1 MTERHDAD
9 GFAAVDRELL
19 DAVWSLNEAVP
30 WSFSF
35 ARDQPTWA
43 AGLGALLGQPDATCD
58 DLRARLIELIRP
70 LIATARSAPAG
81 EVLGHEQRC
90 TTATGEERLLR
101 SCARMV
107 GDARTGH
114 LLGITTDITQV
125 QEDRRAMTDLAAR
138 YQLFVER
145 SPDAIWV
152 HQDRTVVYAN
162 PATAR
167 MLAAESSAQIVGHPI
182 TDFIA
187 GHALPAVQE
196 RLAALTTPGTAAMPA
211 EVAMRR
217 FDGSTIPVE
226 SVAVRI
232 NWAGRPAFQI
242 IQRDVTAHQTA
253 EVALH
258 HQAALV
264 QHVSD
269 AIIATTRDGVVT
281 SWNRAAATIY
291 GLPAERAVGQ
301 HIGAVVGAPLDPA
314 ALLAAGGVTEARH
327 LRTDGS
333 ALAIRIS
340 AAEMPSGFVLV
351 CADETASR
359 RAEQDYAT
367 VVNALNEGVVVAD
380 AKGFVL
386 TANPAAEHILGTTR
400 AEVVGSQLGDWLLFD
415 ETEEPIPL
423 DARPST
429 QTHRTGAPQNAR
441 VLGIRRGDGRSVW
454 LAVTSRSLTPDND
467 APHPIVLSFTDITES
482 RAIRERLEWEATHD
496 PLTGLA
502 NRTLVLR
509 HLESAL
515 RSTHRAQP
523 TGVLFIDLDEFKV
536 INDSLGHGVGDEVLR
551 VVGERLR
558 QLVREGEVVGR
569 LGGDEFVVVAH
580 DEDDRTKLRLLAD
593 ELRRS
598 LADPIGVEGRRLHVD
613 ASIGIVLAPP
623 GDPRT
628 ASDVLRDA
636 DVAMYHAKTLGRGRT
651 AFFDVQLRE
660 RMQRHLLL
668 QQDLREAAQ
677 KDQLWM
683 AYQPIIDM
691 GTGQTVAVE
700 GLLRWTH
707 PLYGTVSPAEF
718 IPLAEESDVIH
729 DIGAH
734 MLRMASRELAAYRAR
749 HQLDLRLKV
758 NLSARQLEDPYLH
771 NDVHVA
777 LVEAGLP
784 ASAVCLEVTESAL
797 MHDPTAAAQVL
808 SNLRRL
814 GVRLAIDDFGT
825 GYSSLAQLQR
835 LPLDTL
841 KIDRSFIT
849 GIDENPDAE
858 AIVSS
863 IIAMAHAVKL
873 TVVAEGVETAEQLD
887 LLRRLGCDQAQGFY
901 IGKPTPVEQLTGNR
915 WTP

>member
-1 MTERHDAD
+1 MTDPHDAD
-9 GFAAVDRELL
+9 GFAVIDRELL
-19 DAVWSLNEAVP
+19 DAMWSLNEAVP
-30 WSFSF
+30 WSYGF
-35 ARDQPTWA
+35 AHDEPTWA
-43 AGLGALLGQPDATCD
+43 AGLDALLGLPGATHD

-70 LIATARSAPAG
+70 LIATARSAPTG
-81 EVLGHEQRC
+81 EVFGHEQHC
-90 TTATGEERLLR
+90 TTATGDERLLCSR
-101 SCARMV
+101 ARLV
-107 GDARTGH
+107 GDARTGR
-114 LLGITTDITQV
+114 LLGITTDVTRAR
-125 QEDRRAMTDLAAR
+125 EDRQAMSDLAAR
-138 YQLFVER
+138 YRVFVEH
-145 SPDAIWV
+145 SPDSIWV
-152 HQDRTVVYAN
+152 HQDRKAVYAN
-162 PATAR
+162 PATVR
-167 MLAAESSAQIVGHPI
+167 MLAAESSAQIVGRPI
-182 TDFIA
+182 ADLVA
-187 GHALPAVQE
+187 GHAMPGVQE
-196 RLAALTTPGTAAMPA
+196 RLAALTTPGTATMPA
-211 EVAMRR
+211 EVEMRR

-242 IQRDVTAHQTA
+242 IQRDVTAHQPA
-253 EVALH
+253 EVVLH

-269 AIIATTRDGVVT
+269 AIIATTRDGMVT
-281 SWNRAAATIY
+281 SWNRAAAAIY
-291 GLPAERAVGQ
+291 GLSPEQAIGRQ
-301 HIGAVVGAPLDPA
+301 IGAVVGAPLDPA
-314 ALLAAGGVTEARH
+314 ELLDAGGITEARH
-327 LRTDGS
+327 LHADGS
-333 ALAIRIS
+333 ALAIRVS

-367 VVNALNEGVVVAD
+367 VVNALDEGVIVAD
-380 AKGFVL
+380 AKGLVL
-386 TANPAAEHILGTTR
+386 SANPAAAQILGTART
-400 AEVVGSQLGDWLLFD
+400 EVVGSYLGDWPLFD
-415 ETEEPIPL
+415 ETGTPIPL
-423 DARPST
+423 DARPAT
-429 QTHRTGAPQNAR
+429 QTHRTGAPENAR
-441 VLGIRRGDGRSVW
+441 VIGTRRGDGRSVW
-454 LAVTSRSLTPDND
+454 LSVTSRSLTPDSD
-467 APHPIVLSFTDITES
+467 APHPVVLSFTDITES
-482 RAIRERLEWEATHD
+482 RAIRERLEREATHD

-509 HLESAL
+509 RLDSAL
-515 RSTHRAQP
+515 RSTRPA
-523 TGVLFIDLDEFKV
+523 GVLFIDLDEFKV

-551 VVGERLR
+551 VVGERLQ
-558 QLVREGEVVGR
+558 QLVGEGEVVGR
-569 LGGDEFVVVAH
+569 LGGDEFVVIARA
-580 DEDDRTKLRLLAD
+580 EDDRRKLLLLAE
-593 ELRRS
+593 ELRRNI
-598 LADPIGVEGRRLHVD
+598 ADPINVEGRKLRVD
-613 ASIGIVLAPP
+613 ASIGIVLAPS

-628 ASDVLRDA
+628 AADALRDA

-651 AFFDVQLRE
+651 AFFDVRLRE

-683 AYQPIIDM
+683 AYQPIIDL
-691 GTGQTVAVE
+691 GTGRTVAVE

-729 DIGAH
+729 GIGAH

-758 NLSARQLEDPYLH
+758 NLSARQLDDPHLH
-771 NDVHVA
+771 NDVHEA
-777 LVEAGLP
+777 LTEAGLP
-784 ASAVCLEVTESAL
+784 AGAVCLEVTESAL

-849 GIDENPDAE
+849 GVDENPDSE

-873 TVVAEGVETAEQLD
+873 TVVAEGVETAGQLD

-901 IGKPTPVEQLTGNR
+901 IGRPTPADRLPGNH
-915 WTP
+915 WPS

>member
-1 MTERHDAD
+1 MTERHDSD
-9 GFAAVDRELL
+9 GFAASDRELL

-35 ARDQPTWA
+35 ASDQPTWM
-43 AGLGALLGQPDATCD
+43 AGLDALLGLPGATRD
-58 DLRARLIELIRP
+58 DLRARLIELIGP

-81 EVLGHEQRC
+81 EVLEQEQRC

-101 SCARMV
+101 SRARMV
-107 GDARTGH
+107 GDTCTGG
-114 LLGITTDITQV
+114 LLGITTDITQGH
-125 QEDRRAMTDLAAR
+125 QDRQARADLAAR
-138 YQLFVER
+138 YRLLVER

-152 HQDRTVVYAN
+152 HQDRMVVYSN
-162 PATAR
+162 PATVR
-167 MLAAESSAQIVGHPI
+167 MLAAESSAQIVGRPI

-187 GHALPAVQE
+187 GHAIPGIQE
-196 RLAALTTPGTAAMPA
+196 RLAVLTTPGTAAMPA
-211 EVAMRR
+211 EVEMKRL
-217 FDGSTIPVE
+217 DGSTIPVQ
-226 SVAVRI
+226 SVAVLI
-232 NWAGRPAFQI
+232 NWEGRPAFQV

-269 AIIATTRDGVVT
+269 AIIATTREGVVT
-281 SWNRAAATIY
+281 SWNRAAAAIY
-291 GLPAERAVGQ
+291 GRPAERALGQ

-314 ALLAAGGVTEARH
+314 ALLAAGGITEARH
-327 LRTDGS
+327 LHANGS
-333 ALAIRIS
+333 ALAIRVS

-351 CADETASR
+351 CADETARR

-367 VVNALNEGVVVAD
+367 VVNALDEGVIVAD
-380 AKGFVL
+380 AKGLVL
-386 TANPAAEHILGTTR
+386 SANPAAAHILGTTR
-400 AEVVGSQLGDWLLFD
+400 AELVGSPLQAWPLFD
-415 ETEEPIPL
+415 EAGAPL
-423 DARPST
+423 PPDARPST
-429 QTHRTGAPQNAR
+429 QTRRTGVPQNAR
-441 VLGIRRGDGRSVW
+441 VLGARRSDGRGVW
-454 LAVTSRSLTPDND
+454 LAVASRSLTPDND
-467 APHPIVLSFTDITES
+467 APHPIVISFTDITES
-482 RAIRERLEWEATHD
+482 RTIRERLEREATHD

-515 RSTHRAQP
+515 RSAHRTRP
-523 TGVLFIDLDEFKV
+523 TGVLFIDLDKFKV

-558 QLVREGEVVGR
+558 QLVCEGEVVGR
-569 LGGDEFVVVAH
+569 LGGDEFVVISH
-580 DEDDRTKLRLLAD
+580 DEDDRKKLRLLA
-593 ELRRS
+593 EGLRRS
-598 LADPIGVEGRRLHVD
+598 LTDPISVEGRKLHVD

-628 ASDVLRDA
+628 AADVLRDA

-660 RMQRHLLL
+660 RLQRHLLL
-668 QQDLREAAQ
+668 QQDLREAAH
-677 KDQLWM
+677 KDELWM
-683 AYQPIIDM
+683 AYQPIIDL
-691 GTGQTVAVE
+691 GTGQTVAAE

-718 IPLAEESDVIH
+718 IPLAEESDLIH
-729 DIGAH
+729 EIGAH
-734 MLRMASRELAAYRAR
+734 MLRMASCELAAHRTR
-749 HQLDLRLKV
+749 HQFALRLKV

-771 NDVHVA
+771 NDVHEA
-777 LVEAGLP
+777 LAEAGLP

-808 SNLRRL
+808 SDLRRL

-835 LPLDTL
+835 LPLDAL

-873 TVVAEGVETAEQLD
+873 TVVAEGVETAQQLD

-901 IGKPTPVEQLTGNR
+901 IGKPTPIEQLLDNR

>member
-1 MTERHDAD
+1 MTEPHDAD
-9 GFAAVDRELL
+9 EFAVVDRELL

-30 WSFSF
+30 WSFDF
-35 ARDQPTWA
+35 AHDEPTWA
-43 AGLGALLGQPDATCD
+43 AGLDALLGLPDATHD

-70 LIATARSAPAG
+70 LIAITRSAPAG
-81 EVLGHEQRC
+81 KVFEHEQRC
-90 TTATGEERLLR
+90 TTATGNERLLR
-101 SCARMV
+101 SRARLV
-107 GDARTGH
+107 GDTRTGR
-114 LLGITTDITQV
+114 LLGITTDVTQAR
-125 QEDRRAMTDLAAR
+125 EDRRAMSDLAAR
-138 YQLFVER
+138 YRIFVEH

-152 HQDRTVVYAN
+152 HQDQKAVYAN
-162 PATAR
+162 PATVR
-167 MLAAESSAQIVGHPI
+167 MLAADSSAQIVGRPI
-182 TDFIA
+182 ADLVA
-187 GHALPAVQE
+187 GHSLPGVQA
-196 RLAALTTPGTAAMPA
+196 RLAALTTPGTTTMPA
-211 EVAMRR
+211 EVEMRR
-217 FDGSTIPVE
+217 FDGSTIPVD

-242 IQRDVTAHQTA
+242 IQRDVTAHQSA
-253 EVALH
+253 EVVLH

-269 AIIATTRDGVVT
+269 AIIATTRDGMVT
-281 SWNRAAATIY
+281 SWNRAAAAIY
-291 GLPAERAVGQ
+291 GLSAEQAIGQ

-314 ALLAAGGVTEARH
+314 ALLDAGGITEARH
-327 LRTDGS
+327 LRSDGS
-333 ALAIRIS
+333 ALAIRVS

-359 RAEQDYAT
+359 RAEQNYAT
-367 VVNALNEGVVVAD
+367 VVNALDEGVIVTD
-380 AKGFVL
+380 AKGLVL
-386 TANPAAEHILGTTR
+386 SANPAAAHILGIAQ
-400 AEVVGSQLGDWLLFD
+400 AEVVGSSLGDYPLFD
-415 ETEEPIPL
+415 ETGAPIPL
-423 DARPST
+423 DARPSM

-441 VLGIRRGDGRSVW
+441 VIGTRRGDGRSVW
-454 LAVTSRSLTPDND
+454 LAVTSRSLTPDSDAPDSD

-482 RAIRERLEWEATHD
+482 RAIRERLEREATHD

-509 HLESAL
+509 HLDSAL
-515 RSTHRAQP
+515 RSAHP
-523 TGVLFIDLDEFKV
+523 VGVLFIDLDEFKV
-536 INDSLGHGVGDEVLR
+536 INDSLGHAVGDEVLR
-551 VVGERLR
+551 VVGERLQ
-558 QLVREGEVVGR
+558 QLVGEGEVVGR
-569 LGGDEFVVVAH
+569 LGGDEFVVIARA
-580 DEDDRTKLRLLAD
+580 EDDRRKLRLLAE
-593 ELRRS
+593 ELRRN
-598 LADPIGVEGRRLHVD
+598 LADPINVEGRKLRVD
-613 ASIGIVLAPP
+613 ASIGIVLAPS

-628 ASDVLRDA
+628 AADALRDA

-651 AFFDVQLRE
+651 AFFDVRLRE

-683 AYQPIIDM
+683 AYQPIIDL
-691 GTGQTVAVE
+691 GTGRTVAVE

-729 DIGAH
+729 GIGAH

-749 HQLDLRLKV
+749 RQLDLRLKV

-771 NDVHVA
+771 NDVHEA
-777 LVEAGLP
+777 LTEAGLP

-849 GIDENPDAE
+849 GVDENPDAE

-873 TVVAEGVETAEQLD
+873 TVVAEGVETAGQLD

-901 IGKPTPVEQLTGNR
+901 IGRPTPADQL
-915 WTP
+915 P

>member
-1 MTERHDAD
+1 MTEPHDSD
-9 GFAAVDRELL
+9 VFAVVDRELL
-19 DAVWSLNEAVP
+19 DAVWSLNEAIP

-35 ARDQPTWA
+35 AHDEPTWA
-43 AGLGALLGQPDATCD
+43 VGLDALLGLPGATHD
-58 DLRARLIELIRP
+58 DLRARLIELIGP
-70 LIATARSAPAG
+70 LITTARSAPAG
-81 EVLGHEQRC
+81 EVFGHEQRC
-90 TTATGEERLLR
+90 TTATGDEQLLR
-101 SCARMV
+101 SRARLV
-107 GDARTGH
+107 GDARTGR
-114 LLGITTDITQV
+114 LLGITTDVTQAREA
-125 QEDRRAMTDLAAR
+125 QRARDDLAAR
-138 YQLFVER
+138 YQVFVEH

-152 HQDRTVVYAN
+152 HQDRKVVYAN
-162 PATAR
+162 PATVR
-167 MLAAESSAQIVGHPI
+167 MLAAESTAQIVGRPI
-182 TDFIA
+182 ADLIA
-187 GHALPAVQE
+187 GHALPGVQE
-196 RLAALTTPGTAAMPA
+196 RLASLTPGTATMPA
-211 EVAMRR
+211 EVEMRR
-217 FDGSTIPVE
+217 FDGGTIPVE

-232 NWAGRPAFQI
+232 NWAGRPAFQV
-242 IQRDVTAHQTA
+242 IQRDVTAHQPA
-253 EVALH
+253 EVVLH

-269 AIIATTRDGVVT
+269 AIIATTRDGEVT
-281 SWNRAAATIY
+281 SWNRAAAAIY
-291 GLPAERAVGQ
+291 GLSAEQAIGQ
-301 HIGAVVGAPLDPA
+301 HISAVVGAPLDPA
-314 ALLAAGGVTEARH
+314 ALLAAGGITEARH
-327 LRTDGS
+327 LRADGS
-333 ALAIRIS
+333 ALAIRVS

-367 VVNALNEGVVVAD
+367 VVNSLDEGVVVAD
-380 AKGFVL
+380 AKGLVL
-386 TANPAAEHILGTTR
+386 SANPAAGHILGTTR
-400 AEVVGSQLGDWLLFD
+400 AEVVGSNLGDWPLFD
-415 ETEEPIPL
+415 ETGAPIPL

-441 VLGIRRGDGRSVW
+441 VIGALRGDGRSVW
-454 LAVTSRSLTPDND
+454 LAVTSRSLTPDSD

-482 RAIRERLEWEATHD
+482 RAIRERLEREATHD

-509 HLESAL
+509 HLDSAL
-515 RSTHRAQP
+515 RSTHPA
-523 TGVLFIDLDEFKV
+523 GVLFIDLDEFKV

-558 QLVREGEVVGR
+558 QLVGEGEVVGR
-569 LGGDEFVVVAH
+569 LGGDEFVVITRA
-580 DEDDRTKLRLLAD
+580 EDDRRKLRLLAE
-593 ELRRS
+593 ELRRN
-598 LADPIGVEGRRLHVD
+598 LADPISVEGRKLRVD
-613 ASIGIVLAPP
+613 ASIGIVLASP

-628 ASDVLRDA
+628 AADVLRDS

-683 AYQPIIDM
+683 AYQPIIDL
-691 GTGQTVAVE
+691 GTGRTVAME

-729 DIGAH
+729 GIGAH

-771 NDVHVA
+771 NDVREA
-777 LVEAGLP
+777 LAEAGLP

-849 GIDENPDAE
+849 GVDENPDAE
-858 AIVSS
+858 AIVNS

-873 TVVAEGVETAEQLD
+873 TVVAEGVEKAEQLD

-901 IGKPTPVEQLTGNR
+901 IGKPTPADQLAENHWPPYPAR
-915 WTP
+915 